1 MELFVSNTFLP
12 VSVAILRP
20 FVPFSGR
27 LLMFYDVMLDRN
39 YDELWSFREFL
50 PIKAMIYSS
59 IRLHSFYQFTE
70 MRRATFLD
78 PRLETTDIYE
88 TVK

>member
-1 MELFVSNTFLP
+1 MKLFVSNTFLP
-12 VSVAILRP
+12 VFVAILRQ

-27 LLMFYDVMLDRN
+27 LMMFYDVMLDRN
-39 YDELWSFREFL
+39 YDEISFREFL

-59 IRLHSFYQFTE
+59 IRIHSFYQFTE